1 MIGVRSHPDNM
12 EGRGPAGKEAISA
25 LADRIGLEA
34 NCGGLTVG
42 PLIMNLESLLQSELD
57 GRVKGLPPAA
67 APVRVGDVGK
77 RGWNLLRG
85 DLPLPVAVVKR
96 EALDHNSRW
105 MRRFLDMTEA
115 RLAPHGKTTMAPQLF
130 AKQLADGAWG
140 ITVATVGQMMVCRSV
155 GIGRVLLA
163 NQLVGR
169 QEIATVIAEMRRD
182 PGFDFYCLV
191 DSLDGVGRLAEAA
204 GAEALGRPFQ
214 VLLEGGFAGGRTGCR
229 SIDEALAV
237 ARAVKAAAPH
247 LALRGVEGFEG
258 LLTAAAPAEQD
269 AKVAAFIDYLV
280 EIARLCAVENL
291 FAPGPVIL
299 TAGGSAFFDLA
310 ATRLHNAVAPAGVE
324 VVIRSGCYLT
334 HDSKSY
340 RDLVA
345 RLMERMPAAKSLGE
359 GLKPALEVW
368 AYVQSRPESGRV
380 IATMGK
386 RDVGFDVTLPVLEQ
400 WYRPG
405 LHAGPQRADALGT
418 VVALNDQH
426 AHIEVAGDAPF
437 RVGDMLSFGVSHP
450 CTTFDRWQLLYE
462 VDADYNVIGAIRT
475 YF

>member
-1 MIGVRSHPDNM
+1 
-12 EGRGPAGKEAISA
+12 
-25 LADRIGLEA
+25 
-34 NCGGLTVG
+34 
-42 PLIMNLESLLQSELD
+42 MNLDALLQSELD
-57 GRVKGLPPAA
+57 ACVKGLPPAA
-67 APVRVGDVGK
+67 APVRLGDVGN
-77 RGWNLLRG
+77 RGWNLLKG
-85 DLPLPVAVVKR
+85 DLPLPVAVIKR
-96 EALDHNSRW
+96 SALDHNSGW
-105 MRRFLDMTEA
+105 MRRFLEMTDA
-115 RLAPHGKTTMAPQLF
+115 SIAPHGKTTMAPQLF

-140 ITVATVGQMMVCRSV
+140 ITVATVGQMMVCRRFGV
-155 GIGRVLLA
+155 GRVLLA

-169 QEIATVIAEMRRD
+169 QEIETVLHELRRD
-182 PGFDFYCLV
+182 PAFDFYCLV
-191 DSLDGVGRLAEAA
+191 DSRDGVRRLAEAA
-204 GAEALGRPFQ
+204 RATPAGRPLQ

-237 ARAVKAAAPH
+237 ARAVAAAPQ

-258 LLTAAAPAEQD
+258 LLTGGTPVEQD

-280 EIARLCAVENL
+280 EIARQCAAEKL
-291 FAPGPVIL
+291 FAPGAVIL

-345 RLMERMPAAKSLGE
+345 RLMQRMPEAKSLGD

-368 AYVQSRPESGRV
+368 AYVQSRPERGRV

-386 RDVGFDVTLPVLEQ
+386 RDVGFDVTLPILEQ
-400 WYRPG
+400 WYRTG
-405 LHAGPQRADALGT
+405 ARPQRADPLGT

-426 AHIEVAGDAPF
+426 AHIEVPNDAPF
-437 RVGDMLSFGVSHP
+437 AVGDMLSFGVSHP

-475 YF
+475 FF

>member
-1 MIGVRSHPDNM
+1 MTLD
-12 EGRGPAGKEAISA
+12 
-25 LADRIGLEA
+25 D
-34 NCGGLTVG
+34 
-42 PLIMNLESLLQSELD
+42 LLHSELD
-57 GRVKGLPPAA
+57 IFVKGLPPAA
-67 APVRVGDVGK
+67 APVRVGDVGG

-85 DLPLPVAVVKR
+85 DLPLPVAIIKR
-96 EALDHNSRW
+96 AAIDHNSRW
-105 MRRFLDMTEA
+105 MRRFLEMTDA
-115 RLAPHGKTTMAPQLF
+115 RIAPHGKTTMAPQLF
-130 AKQLADGAWG
+130 ARQLVDGAWG
-140 ITVATVGQMMVCRSV
+140 ITVATIGQMMVCRRYRV
-155 GIGRVLLA
+155 GRVLLA

-169 QEIATVIAEMRRD
+169 QEIETVLRELRRD
-182 PGFDFYCLV
+182 PAFDFYCLV
-191 DSLDGVGRLAEAA
+191 DSIDGVRRLAGAA
-204 GAEALGRPFQ
+204 AATPPGRPLQ

-229 SIDEALAV
+229 SADEALVV
-237 ARAVKAAAPH
+237 ARAVAAAPQ
-247 LALRGVEGFEG
+247 LGLRGVEGFEG
-258 LLTAAAPAEQD
+258 LLTSGTPDEQD
-269 AKVAAFIDYLV
+269 AKVATFIDYLV
-280 EIARLCAVENL
+280 EIARQCAGENL

-324 VVIRSGCYLT
+324 VIIRSGCYLT

-340 RDLVA
+340 RDMVA
-345 RLMERMPAAKSLGE
+345 RLMQRMPAAKSLGE

-400 WYRPG
+400 WSR
-405 LHAGPQRADALGT
+405 AGGRPQRADVLGA

-426 AHIEVAGDAPF
+426 AHIEVPADAPF

-462 VDADYNVIGAIRT
+462 VDEDYNVIGAIRT
-475 YF
+475 FF

>member
-1 MIGVRSHPDNM
+1 
-12 EGRGPAGKEAISA
+12 
-25 LADRIGLEA
+25 
-34 NCGGLTVG
+34 
-42 PLIMNLESLLQSELD
+42 MNLDALLHSDLD
-57 GRVKGLPPAA
+57 DCVKGLPPAG
-67 APVRVGDVGK
+67 APVRLGDIGR
-77 RGWNLLRG
+77 RGWNLLKG
-85 DLPLPVAVVKR
+85 DLPLPVAVIKR
-96 EALDHNSRW
+96 SAVDHNSRW
-105 MRRFLDMTEA
+105 MRRFLEMTEA
-115 RLAPHGKTTMAPQLF
+115 RIAPHGKTTMAPQLF

-140 ITVATVGQMMVCRSV
+140 ITVATVGQMTVCRRF

-169 QEIATVIAEMRRD
+169 QEIETVLQELRRD
-182 PGFDFYCLV
+182 AAFDFYCLV
-191 DSLDGVGRLAEAA
+191 DSIDGVRRLTEAA
-204 GAEALGRPFQ
+204 RANPAGRPLQ

-229 SIDEALAV
+229 STDEALAV
-237 ARAVKAAAPH
+237 ARAVAAAPQQ

-258 LLTAAAPAEQD
+258 LLAGGTPAEQD

-280 EIARLCAVENL
+280 EIARLCAGEKL
-291 FAPGPVIL
+291 FALGPVIL

-359 GLKPALEVW
+359 GLRPALEVW

-405 LHAGPQRADALGT
+405 AHPVPQRADDLGT

-426 AHIEVAGDAPF
+426 AHIEVPHDAPF
-437 RVGDMLSFGVSHP
+437 QVGDMLAFGVSHP

-462 VDADYNVIGAIRT
+462 VDEDNNVIGAIRT
-475 YF
+475 FF